1 MSVSIQKVTKHFKKN
16 HLMKNEKETS
26 FRALDNISFEIE
38 DGEFVSFIGPS
49 GCGKSTLLRIIA
61 GLLKPDAGKVL
72 VDGKKVTGP
81 GSDRMV
87 VFQDYVLFPW
97 VNVWKN
103 IAMGLEI
110 KNMDKEEIERKTAWA
125 IRLVGL
131 DGFEHAYPHQLS
143 GGMKQR
149 VSIARAIVMNPD
161 ILLMDEP
168 FGALDSFTRINLQE
182 ELLKL
187 CEKNSY
193 TTCFVTHDCDEA
205 VYLSDK
211 IVVFSSSPAK
221 IQEIITVDL
230 PKPRDRNLPEFID
243 IRNHILSLGRA
254 QTKIQEKG

>member
-1 MSVSIQKVTKHFKKN
+1 
-16 HLMKNEKETS
+16 
-26 FRALDNISFEIE
+26 
-38 DGEFVSFIGPS
+38 
-49 GCGKSTLLRIIA
+49 
-61 GLLKPDAGKVL
+61 
-72 VDGKKVTGP
+72 
-81 GSDRMV
+81 
-87 VFQDYVLFPW
+87 
-97 VNVWKN
+97 
-103 IAMGLEI
+103 
-110 KNMDKEEIERKTAWA
+110 
-125 IRLVGL
+125 
-131 DGFEHAYPHQLS
+131 
-143 GGMKQR
+143 MKQR

-254 QTKIQEKG
+254 QAKIQEKG

>member
-149 VSIARAIVMNPD
+149 VAIARSLALEPSVI
-161 ILLMDEP
+161 LMDEP
-168 FGALDSFTRINLQE
+168 FASLDADTRNVLRR
-182 ELLKL
+182 ELLNIWSRVENNVTIL
-187 CEKNSY
+187 
-193 TTCFVTHDCDEA
+193 FVTHNIHEA
-205 VYLSDK
+205 ISVGTKFLTV
-211 IVVFSSSPAK
+211 ISP
-221 IQEIITVDL
+221 T
-230 PKPRDRNLPEFID
+230 D
-243 IRNHILSLGRA
+243 IRYFDNKVEGEPGIAKSP
-254 QTKIQEKG
+254 ENKGFNECWSQLNNIIRGNL

>member
-1 MSVSIQKVTKHFKKN
+1 
-16 HLMKNEKETS
+16 MKNEKETS
-26 FRALDNISFEIE
+26 FRALDNISFEIK

-61 GLLKPDAGKVL
+61 GLLKPDAGKVI

-103 IAMGLEI
+103 IAMGMEI
-110 KNMDKEEIERKTAWA
+110 KNVDKEEIERKTAWA
-125 IRLVGL
+125 IELVGL
-131 DGFEHAYPHQLS
+131 QGFEHAYPHQLS

-149 VSIARAIVMNPD
+149 VSIARAIVMSPD

-182 ELLKL
+182 ELL
-187 CEKNSY
+187 
-193 TTCFVTHDCDEA
+193 
-205 VYLSDK
+205 
-211 IVVFSSSPAK
+211 
-221 IQEIITVDL
+221 
-230 PKPRDRNLPEFID
+230 
-243 IRNHILSLGRA
+243 
-254 QTKIQEKG
+254 

>member
-1 MSVSIQKVTKHFKKN
+1 MDQILELKN
-16 HLMKNEKETS
+16 IHYTYHTLDGETP
-26 FRALDNISFEIE
+26 ALTNISFSLNKG
-38 DGEFVSFIGPS
+38 DFVAIVGPS

-254 QTKIQEKG
+254 QAKIQEKG

>member
-1 MSVSIQKVTKHFKKN
+1 
-16 HLMKNEKETS
+16 MKNEKETS
-26 FRALDNISFEIE
+26 FRALDNISFEIK

-61 GLLKPDAGKVL
+61 GLLKPDAGKVM

-103 IAMGLEI
+103 IAMGMEI
-110 KNMDKEEIERKTAWA
+110 KNVDKEEIERKTAWA
-125 IRLVGL
+125 IELVGL
-131 DGFEHAYPHQLS
+131 QGFENAYPHQLS

-149 VSIARAIVMNPD
+149 VSIARAIVMSPD

-187 CEKNSY
+187 CGKNSY

-221 IQEIITVDL
+221 IQEIINVDL

-254 QTKIQEKG
+254 QAKIQEKG

>member
-1 MSVSIQKVTKHFKKN
+1 MSVSIQNVTKHFKKN
-16 HLMKNEKETS
+16 HLMKNEKEKS
-26 FRALDNISFEIE
+26 FRALDNISFDIK

-61 GLLKPDAGKVL
+61 GLLMPDAGKVL
-72 VDGKKVTGP
+72 VNGQKVTKP
-81 GSDRMV
+81 GNDRMV

-110 KNMDKEEIERKTAWA
+110 RKENREEVERKVAWA
-125 IRLVGL
+125 IELVGL
-131 DGFEHAYPHQLS
+131 QGFEKAYPHQLS

-149 VSIARAIVMNPD
+149 VSIARAIVMNPE

-182 ELLKL
+182 ELMRL
-187 CEKNSY
+187 CEKHKY

-211 IVVFSSSPAK
+211 IVVFSSSPAT

-230 PKPRDRNLPEFID
+230 PRPRDRNQKEFID
-243 IRNHILSLGRA
+243 IRNHILELGRS
-254 QTKIQEKG
+254 QTEKQERK

>member
-1 MSVSIQKVTKHFKKN
+1 
-16 HLMKNEKETS
+16 
-26 FRALDNISFEIE
+26 
-38 DGEFVSFIGPS
+38 
-49 GCGKSTLLRIIA
+49 
-61 GLLKPDAGKVL
+61 
-72 VDGKKVTGP
+72 
-81 GSDRMV
+81 MV

-103 IAMGLEI
+103 IAMGMEI
-110 KNMDKEEIERKTAWA
+110 KNVDKEEIERKTAWA
-125 IRLVGL
+125 IELVGL
-131 DGFEHAYPHQLS
+131 QGFEHAYPHQLS

-149 VSIARAIVMNPD
+149 VSIARAIVMSPD

-187 CEKNSY
+187 CGKNSY

-221 IQEIITVDL
+221 IQEIINVDL

-254 QTKIQEKG
+254 QAKIQEKG

>member
-1 MSVSIQKVTKHFKKN
+1 
-16 HLMKNEKETS
+16 MKNEKETS
-26 FRALDNISFEIE
+26 FRALDNISFEIK

-61 GLLKPDAGKVL
+61 GLLKPDAGKVI

-103 IAMGLEI
+103 IAMGMEI
-110 KNMDKEEIERKTAWA
+110 KNVDKEEIERKTAWA
-125 IRLVGL
+125 IELVGL
-131 DGFEHAYPHQLS
+131 QGFEHAYPHQLS

-149 VSIARAIVMNPD
+149 VSIARAIVMSPD

-187 CEKNSY
+187 CGKNSY

-221 IQEIITVDL
+221 IQEIINVDL

-254 QTKIQEKG
+254 QAKIQEKG